1 MHFKRSMESFFQLVL
16 TIPVLKVKK
25 MSLSVLS
32 LSGTEGRSFIVT
44 CQTRVKSVKGKLI
57 RELNVLTL
65 LSSHSRSV
73 ISNQ

>member
-1 MHFKRSMESFFQLVL
+1 M
-16 TIPVLKVKK
+16 LKVKK

-32 LSGTEGRSFIVT
+32 LTGTEGRSYRNASDT
-44 CQTRVKSVKGKLI
+44 GKSVKGKLI
-57 RELNVLTL
+57 RESNVLTL